1 MADPLN
7 VELVAA
13 DRTVWSGEASMVI
26 ARTADGEI
34 GVLSGHA
41 PVLGVLIAGA
51 VQIRQT
57 DEQLV
62 VAAVHGG
69 FLSIADNAVAILAEQ
84 VELADD
90 IDVDRARQ
98 ALERDSGRATSSGGT
113 GSGDEEGDDEEP
125 SAGARARAEARIRA
139 HELAS

>member
-13 DRTVWSGEASMVI
+13 DRTVWSGEAAMVI
-26 ARTADGEI
+26 ARTAEGEI
-34 GVLSGHA
+34 GVLPNHA
-41 PVLGVLIAGA
+41 PVLGVLAEGA

-57 DEQLV
+57 DGQLV

-69 FLSIADNAVAILAEQ
+69 FLSIADNTVAILAEQ

-90 IDVDRARQ
+90 IDVERARQ
-98 ALERDSGRATSSGGT
+98 ALERATGQNADDEDARAT
-113 GSGDEEGDDEEP
+113 
-125 SAGARARAEARIRA
+125 RMRAEARIRA
-139 HELAS
+139 HDLAS

>member
-13 DRTVWSGEASMVI
+13 DRTVWTGEASIVI
-26 ARTADGEI
+26 ARTSDGEI

-41 PVLGVLIAGA
+41 PVLGVLVEGA

-57 DEQLV
+57 DEALV

-69 FLSIADNAVAILAEQ
+69 FLSIADNVVAILAEQ

-90 IDVDRARQ
+90 IDVERARQ
-98 ALERDSGRATSSGGT
+98 ALGRATGET
-113 GSGDEEGDDEEP
+113 DDDDDGP
-125 SAGARARAEARIRA
+125 AARQRAEARIRA
-139 HELAS
+139 SELAAS

>member
-13 DRTVWSGEASMVI
+13 DRTVWSGEAVMVI
-26 ARTADGEI
+26 ARTSDGEM

-41 PVLGVLIAGA
+41 PVLGVLVEGA

-57 DEQLV
+57 DEQVL

-69 FLSIADNAVAILAEQ
+69 FLSIADNVVAILAEQ
-84 VELADD
+84 VELAED
-90 IDVDRARQ
+90 IDLERARQ
-98 ALERDSGRATSSGGT
+98 ALERSRGQT
-113 GSGDEEGDDEEP
+113 DEDEDGP
-125 SAGARARAEARIRA
+125 AARQRAEARIRA

>member
-1 MADPLN
+1 MSDPLN

-26 ARTADGEI
+26 ARTSDGEI

-41 PVLGVLIAGA
+41 PVLGVLVEGA

-57 DEQLV
+57 DEQLM

-69 FLSIADNAVAILAEQ
+69 FLSIADNVVAILAEQ

-98 ALERDSGRATSSGGT
+98 ALDRAAGQHEDS
-113 GSGDEEGDDEEP
+113 DEQAA
-125 SAGARARAEARIRA
+125 AGARARAEARIRA

>member
-13 DRTVWSGEASMVI
+13 DRTVWSGEAVMVI
-26 ARTADGEI
+26 ARTSDGEM

-41 PVLGVLIAGA
+41 PVLGVLVEGA

-57 DEQLV
+57 DEQVV

-69 FLSIADNAVAILAEQ
+69 FLSIADNVVAILAEQ
-84 VELADD
+84 AELAED

-98 ALERDSGRATSSGGT
+98 ALERASGQT
-113 GSGDEEGDDEEP
+113 DDDEDGP
-125 SAGARARAEARIRA
+125 AARLRAEARIRA
-139 HELAS
+139 HDLAS

>member
-13 DRTVWSGEASMVI
+13 DRTVWSGEAVMVI
-26 ARTADGEI
+26 ARTSDGEM

-41 PVLGVLIAGA
+41 PVLGVLVEGA

-57 DEQLV
+57 DEQVV

-69 FLSIADNAVAILAEQ
+69 FLSIADNVVAILAEQ
-84 VELADD
+84 VELAED

-98 ALERDSGRATSSGGT
+98 ALERASGQT
-113 GSGDEEGDDEEP
+113 DDDEDGP
-125 SAGARARAEARIRA
+125 AARLRAEARIRA
-139 HELAS
+139 HDLAS

>member
-1 MADPLN
+1 MADPLS

-13 DRTVWSGEASMVI
+13 DRTVWSGEAVMVI
-26 ARTADGEI
+26 ARTSDGEM

-41 PVLGVLIAGA
+41 PVLGVLVEGA

-57 DEQLV
+57 DEQVV

-69 FLSIADNAVAILAEQ
+69 FLSIADNVVAILAEQ
-84 VELADD
+84 VELAED

-98 ALERDSGRATSSGGT
+98 ALERASGQT
-113 GSGDEEGDDEEP
+113 DDDEDGP
-125 SAGARARAEARIRA
+125 AARLRAEARIRA
-139 HELAS
+139 HDLAS

>member
-13 DRTVWSGEASMVI
+13 DRTVWSGEAAMVI
-26 ARTADGEI
+26 ARTAEGEI
-34 GVLSGHA
+34 GVLPNHA
-41 PVLGVLIAGA
+41 PVLGVLAEGA

-57 DEQLV
+57 DGTLV

-69 FLSIADNAVAILAEQ
+69 FLSIADNTVAILAEQ

-90 IDVDRARQ
+90 IDVERAKQ
-98 ALERDSGRATSSGGT
+98 ALERASGQTGDDDEDARAT
-113 GSGDEEGDDEEP
+113 
-125 SAGARARAEARIRA
+125 RMRAEARIRA
-139 HELAS
+139 HDLAS